1 MIDERF
7 ILHRYK
13 SSSFAGTACALMV
26 IGLFAWNY
34 YARGVMRTDLLVIA
48 AITAA
53 IKVGFMAWYRFRD

>member
-1 MIDERF
+1 VIDERL

-34 YARGVMRTDLLVIA
+34 YGRGVLRTDLLAIATVTAVIK
-48 AITAA
+48 I
-53 IKVGFMAWYRFRD
+53 GFMAWYRFRD